1 MRTFEYLLKTLVDP
15 GEDFPVTEKPVL
27 KLENFI
33 SIFNSVSLE
42 YCTTLKDTKF
52 ATEAISQM

>member
-27 KLENFI
+27 KLDNFI
-33 SIFNSVSLE
+33 TIFNTVALD
-42 YCTTLKDTKF
+42 YCRALTETKF
-52 ATEAISQM
+52 ATEAVSPM